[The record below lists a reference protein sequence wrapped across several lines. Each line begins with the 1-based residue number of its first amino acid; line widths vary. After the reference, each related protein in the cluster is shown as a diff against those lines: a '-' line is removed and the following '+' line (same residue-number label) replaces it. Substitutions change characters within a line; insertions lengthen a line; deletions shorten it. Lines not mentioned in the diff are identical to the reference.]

1 MLKRIDTDEDVSL
14 ALDAACARDPL
25 LAQAR
30 AVVPAVELRRR
41 PADLA
46 GLLRIVTGQ
55 QLSVASA
62 NAVWRRFE
70 AAFDPNDARAIAA
83 AGDDALKAPGLSR
96 QKIKTF
102 RAAASA
108 VEAGLDVPALSHADP
123 GEARATLL
131 AIPGV
136 GPWTADIMLMFC
148 AGHPDILPV
157 GDLAVRKAAERL
169 LRCGP
174 LTEAG
179 FAEIGERWAPHRA
192 AVARLLWAYYKVPDD
207 GAQSARMDSDVQGY
221 PL

>member
-1 MLKRIDTDEDVSL
+1 MAPSINTKQGLAHSAGKLIFRPLEVEGHPPRSLVDHVLNPDELS
-14 ALDAACARDPL
+14 
-25 LAQAR
+25 
-30 AVVPAVELRRR
+30 PAV
-41 PADLA
+41 
-46 GLLRIVTGQ
+46 T
-55 QLSVASA
+55 
-62 NAVWRRFE
+62 E
-70 AAFDPNDARAIAA
+70 AFGKVF
-83 AGDDALKAPGLSR
+83 GDDALKAPGLSR

-102 RAAASA
+102 RAAATA
-108 VEAGLDVPALSHADP
+108 VEAGLAVPALSRADP
-123 GEARATLL
+123 GQARATLL

-174 LTEAG
+174 LADAG

-192 AVARLLWAYYKVPDD
+192 AVARLLWAYYMVPDD
-207 GAQSARMDSDVQGY
+207 GAQSARPDSDVQGY